1 MELNKLLEGIAHF
14 KESNFNPNVTFLT
27 CNSKEVKEGSVFAA
41 LKGVNFDGHNFV
53 KKALECGACA
63 VLVEK
68 DFNIKNQIIVR
79 NSHKA
84 YSKMCANF
92 LDNPAKNLKF
102 IGVTGTNGKT
112 TVTNIIKNI
121 LSREGKKVGLIG
133 TIQNEICSEVIPTE
147 KTTPNPMDFQ
157 MLIKNMLDKNCEYVV
172 MEVSSHALA
181 QHRIADTQFEIAIF
195 TNLSQDHL
203 DYHKTMQNYF
213 DAKKM
218 LFEVAKKGI
227 VFIDDEYGKKL
238 INSTPCEIYTFSV
251 KNNEADFLAQNIKL
265 TSNYVQYNITGEDI
279 NTEIIFNTPGL
290 FSVYNSMAAF
300 ICCKMLG
307 LNDVEIAKN
316 IKHCEPIKGRSEVIK
331 TYEDFN
337 IICDYAHSPDSLK
350 NILASIKSYKKGRI
364 ITLFGCGGDRDRK
377 KRPIMGEIAAKNSDF
392 LIVTSDNPRTEPPI
406 KIIEDILIG
415 VRKTDTP
422 YVKILNRKKAIE
434 YAIKNA
440 KKNDTILLAGK
451 GHETYQIIG
460 TTKIKLDEREIVY
473 KALAELKQEKN
484 LKRNIQEDIKNYK
497 I

>member
-1 MELNKLLEGIAHF
+1 MELSKLLEGVDHF
-14 KESNFNPNVTFLT
+14 KKSDFNPDVTFLT
-27 CNSKEVKEGSVFAA
+27 CNSKEVKKGSVFAA

-53 KKALECGACA
+53 KKALEYGACA

-68 DFNIKNQIIVR
+68 DLNIENQIIVE
-79 NSHKA
+79 NAHKA

-112 TVTNIIKNI
+112 TVTNIVKNI
-121 LSREGKKVGLIG
+121 LAREGKKIGLIG
-133 TIQNEICSEVIPTE
+133 TIQNEIGSEVIPTE

-157 MLIKNMLDKNCEYVV
+157 KLIKNMLNKNCEYVV

-181 QHRIADTQFEIAIF
+181 QHRIADTNFEIAIF

-203 DYHKTMQNYF
+203 DYHKTMEDYF
-213 DAKKM
+213 NAKKM
-218 LFEVAKKGI
+218 LFNVAKKGI
-227 VFIDDEYGKKL
+227 VFIDDEYGEKL
-238 INSTPCEIYTFSV
+238 INNAPCEMYTFSI
-251 KNNEADFLAQNIKL
+251 KNKKANFLAQNIEL
-265 TSNYVQYNITGEDI
+265 TSNYVKYNITGEDI
-279 NTEIIFNTPGL
+279 NTEIVFNTPGL

-300 ICCKMLG
+300 ICCKLLG
-307 LNDVEIAKN
+307 LNYANIAKA

-337 IICDYAHSPDSLK
+337 IICDYAHSPDGLK
-350 NILASIKSYKKGRI
+350 NILDSIKSYKKGRI
-364 ITLFGCGGDRDRK
+364 ITLFGCGGDRDKK

-392 LIVTSDNPRTEPPI
+392 LIVTSDNPRTEQPA

-415 VRKTDTP
+415 VKKTNTP
-422 YVKILNRKKAIE
+422 YVKILNRKKAIQ

-440 KKNDTILLAGK
+440 KKNDIILLAGK

-460 TTKIKLDEREIVY
+460 TTKIKLDEREIVG
-473 KALAELKQEKN
+473 KALADLKKEK
-484 LKRNIQEDIKNYK
+484 DIENYK
-497 I
+497 N